1 MPVLSWNTTPTP
13 EETSPQLPPK
23 DQIIIGIIVAASCA
37 LGWLRQEMLLQQ
49 TGHGARLVRWF
60 GPERSVWVLRF
71 LLGAGVLF
79 GILLA
84 TNVIHPLHW

>member
-1 MPVLSWNTTPTP
+1 
-13 EETSPQLPPK
+13 LPPK
-23 DQIIIGIIVAASCA
+23 DQIIIGVIVAVSCA
-37 LGWLRQEMLLQQ
+37 LGWLRQEVLLQR

-60 GPERSVWVLRF
+60 GPERAVWVLRC

-79 GILLA
+79 GVLLA